1 MNARMPLLLAAMF
14 AAVCDATAA
23 EQVCKT
29 TTLKNP
35 APTLAD
41 MYKLAEGHAKAWKA
55 DAVPV
60 QISTT
65 TLGLLQPSGGAA
77 GWHLLFYSESAKS
90 HVSIDTFR
98 GSVSCYA
105 DPGSAGR
112 IPDLKPDFA
121 RDGAKLYAIAKEHG
135 GALLADGYGVMIGTA
150 AAPSNRHATWNIN
163 YYKEGAKDGGILV
176 LVDANTG
183 VLEKVIK

>member
-1 MNARMPLLLAAMF
+1 MVMRTLLLLVLTLGAALDV
-14 AAVCDATAA
+14 AAADQA
-23 EQVCKT
+23 CKST
-29 TTLKNP
+29 THKNP
-35 APTLAD
+35 APTLAE
-41 MYKLAEGHAKAWKA
+41 MYALAEKHAKAWKA
-55 DAVPV
+55 DAVPA

-65 TLGLLQPSGGAA
+65 TLGLLQPNGGAA
-77 GWHLLFYSESAKS
+77 GWHLLFYSEAAKS

-98 GSVSCYA
+98 GAVNCYA

-121 RDGAKLYAIAKEHG
+121 RDGAKLYAIAKEQ
-135 GALLADGYGVMIGTA
+135 GAALIADGYGVMIGTA